1 MTVMCLSLPPLR
13 ESHRIPLTIAQ
24 TDPYGGSERTNNIR
38 NNPSSEILI
47 LIDDKEDLISSAAP
61 RTLASADISKEETTT
76 EKTEPR
82 KLGEVRF
89 EDMF

>member
-1 MTVMCLSLPPLR
+1 MSP
-13 ESHRIPLTIAQ
+13 
-24 TDPYGGSERTNNIR
+24 DPR

-61 RTLASADISKEETTT
+61 RTLASADRSQEKTTT

-89 EDMF
+89 KDMF

>member
-1 MTVMCLSLPPLR
+1 MDAGDPFLLSTMTS
-13 ESHRIPLTIAQ
+13 TIQLAWC
-24 TDPYGGSERTNNIR
+24 
-38 NNPSSEILI
+38 
-47 LIDDKEDLISSAAP
+47 DDKEDLISSAAP
-61 RTLASADISKEETTT
+61 RTLASADRSQEKTTT

>member
-1 MTVMCLSLPPLR
+1 MKIRRSFQKRKIEFVFNASIHSSERPLR
-13 ESHRIPLTIAQ
+13 
-24 TDPYGGSERTNNIR
+24 GSERSNNIS
-38 NNPSSEILI
+38 NNISFETPIVS
-47 LIDDKEDLISSAAP
+47 DYKEDIISSAAP

>member
-1 MTVMCLSLPPLR
+1 M
-13 ESHRIPLTIAQ
+13 
-24 TDPYGGSERTNNIR
+24 
-38 NNPSSEILI
+38 
-47 LIDDKEDLISSAAP
+47 IDDKEDLISSAAP
-61 RTLASADISKEETTT
+61 RTLAASDRSNEETTT